1 MAQVKFSVEAKQIF
15 IDAYNDASISYK
27 DLNKV
32 ITENLQEAGL
42 LDQDSKLTAQ
52 DVRRAFKGL
61 GMEYKNRP
69 KGKKEELIIVFEDG
83 STDTDDTSE
92 DTNTVEDSETE
103 ETEEEVAEDVIAYD
117 EPSQYVS
124 HLKEPTKFE
133 F

>member
-32 ITENLQEAGL
+32 ITTNLQEAGL
-42 LDQDSKLTAQ
+42 LDRDSKLTAD

-61 GMEYKNRP
+61 KMEYKNRP
-69 KGKKEELIIVFEDG
+69 KGKKDELVIVFED
-83 STDTDDTSE
+83 DTDDANAE
-92 DTNTVEDSETE
+92 DTETVETE
-103 ETEEEVAEDVIAYD
+103 EVEEEIAEDVIAY
-117 EPSQYVS
+117 EQPSQYVS
-124 HLKEPTKFE
+124 HSKEPTKFE